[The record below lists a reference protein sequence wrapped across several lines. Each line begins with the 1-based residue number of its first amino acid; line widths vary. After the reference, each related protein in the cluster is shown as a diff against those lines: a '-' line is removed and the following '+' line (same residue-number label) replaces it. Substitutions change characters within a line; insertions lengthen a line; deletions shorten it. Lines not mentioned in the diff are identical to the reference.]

1 MKHLLIFYLLAT
13 GMAFAQDFSDPMHTV
28 NDFFRA
34 FHQKDSSALQNH
46 FAKNAR
52 LLRSG
57 MKNGQPVVQEN
68 DIPRFIRAV
77 ATRPNFP
84 QWEERL
90 GKPIVQQHQ
99 NLATVWVPFTFYL
112 DQDLSHCG
120 YNSFTLS
127 WNGNQWQIL
136 SLIDTATKDCSGLYP
151 IE

>member
-1 MKHLLIFYLLAT
+1 
-13 GMAFAQDFSDPMHTV
+13 MAFAQDYSDPMHTV
-28 NDFFRA
+28 HEFFRA
-34 FHQKDSSALQNH
+34 FHQKDSSALYNH

-77 ATRPNFP
+77 ATRPNVP

-99 NLATVWVPFTFYL
+99 NLATIWVPFEFYL
-112 DQDLSHCG
+112 DDQLSHCG
-120 YNSFTLS
+120 YNSFTLA
-127 WNGNQWQIL
+127 WNGSRWQIL
-136 SLIDTATKDCSGLYP
+136 SLIDTATKDC
-151 IE
+151 IEL